1 MIIYNRTCSSSCPT
15 GAVSGVVAIQRIEYW
30 AAEIG
35 LQQYAQRVDENDIN
49 FIIFPDLSDQDL
61 KELRGSFAWQ

>member
-1 MIIYNRTCSSSCPT
+1 M
-15 GAVSGVVAIQRIEYW
+15 VAIQRIEYW